1 MCRKLMKA
9 MQDLH
14 AKNKAFGLPQN
25 KTEIVEGFHF
35 LTFFVAFLFIWLSTF
50 LAFHLK

>member
-1 MCRKLMKA
+1 MKA

-25 KTEIVEGFHF
+25 KTEIVALLDLNFHS
-35 LTFFVAFLFIWLSTF
+35 STITNQDMVV
-50 LAFHLK
+50 